1 MLLLTDDSVI
11 SAVDNARFERFAS
24 RVESLV
30 RSYLLD
36 RGSDSVRLSQTKEEE
51 GRSSGTWSARNKRDD
66 MVAKARDQTRMII
79 AGVVNTS
86 LKVILF

>member
-11 SAVDNARFERFAS
+11 SVVDNARFERFERFAS

-36 RGSDSVRLSQTKEEE
+36 RGSDSVRLSKRKRRKGDPLEL
-51 GRSSGTWSARNKRDD
+51 GRLETN
-66 MVAKARDQTRMII
+66 VMIW
-79 AGVVNTS
+79 
-86 LKVILF
+86 

>member
-36 RGSDSVRLSQTKEEE
+36 RGSDSVRLSKRKRRKDDPLEL
-51 GRSSGTWSARNKRDD
+51 GRLETN
-66 MVAKARDQTRMII
+66 VMIW
-79 AGVVNTS
+79 
-86 LKVILF
+86 

>member
-36 RGSDSVRLSQTKEEE
+36 RGSDSVRLSKRKRRKGDPLEL
-51 GRSSGTWSARNKRDD
+51 GRLETN
-66 MVAKARDQTRMII
+66 VMIW
-79 AGVVNTS
+79 
-86 LKVILF
+86 